1 MKLLR
6 KFYLPFVLGILLS
19 ASSCEDKTE
28 REEENPTAVHI
39 TEVKEEYASDGR
51 VALFDVKSE
60 KQGDS
65 YILKGESNK
74 PEAVE
79 SLKQKLEAEN
89 IKFTDSIRLLPDSE
103 ELENKTR
110 GVVKIS
116 VANIRDEPK
125 HSAQLV
131 TQATLGMPLK
141 VFKKQGGWYY
151 VQTPEG
157 YLGWVDYGGLQNM
170 EEEELRSWKQTDKL
184 IYLETAGFSYQEPNS
199 DSQRVSDLVSGNI
212 LELVD
217 RRGKFYEVRYPSG
230 KKAFVETA
238 YAQPYLEWLENLE
251 ATEEDLVATGK
262 DLMGAPYLWGGTSPK
277 GMDCSGF
284 TKTVFFMNGIVIPR
298 DASQQIHT
306 GEEVDT
312 ERDFENLEKGDLL
325 FFGKPATDSTAERVI
340 HVGMWIG
347 DNKFIHSMGEV
358 HISNFDTEAEDFD
371 EYNYNRYLRTKRIFN
386 KEDKGLIYLKQSDIF
401 TLPEAEKVKL

>member
-6 KFYLPFVLGILLS
+6 KFYLPLVLGIVLS
-19 ASSCEDKTE
+19 ATSCEDKT
-28 REEENPTAVHI
+28 
-39 TEVKEEYASDGR
+39 VKEEKNPTDEYIAEVKKEYAPDGR

-65 YILKGESNK
+65 YVLKGESNET
-74 PEAVE
+74 EAVE

-89 IKFTDSIRLLPDSE
+89 IKFKDSIRLLPDAE

-141 VFKKQGGWYY
+141 VFKKKGGWYY

-157 YLGWVDYGGLQNM
+157 YLGWVDYGGIQNM
-170 EEEELRSWKQTDKL
+170 EEEELRSWKKTDKL
-184 IYLETAGFSYQEPNS
+184 IYLETAGFSYEEPDS
-199 DSQRVSDLVSGNI
+199 DSQRVSDLVSGDI
-212 LELVD
+212 LELVE
-217 RRGKFYEVRYPSG
+217 RQGKFYEVRYPSG

-251 ATEEDLVATGK
+251 ATEEDLIATGK
-262 DLMGAPYLWGGTSPK
+262 DLMGTPYLWGGTSPK

-284 TKTVFFMNGIVIPR
+284 TKTVFFMNGVVIPR

-312 ERDFENLEKGDLL
+312 ERNFENLEKGDLL

-358 HISNFDTEAEDFD
+358 HISNFDQDADDFD
-371 EYNYNRYLRTKRIFN
+371 EYNYNRYLRTKRVLN
-386 KEDKGLIYLKQSDIF
+386 KEDEGLIYLKQSDLF
-401 TLPEAEKVKL
+401 TLPEAEEVKM

>member
-6 KFYLPFVLGILLS
+6 NIYLPLVLGILLS
-19 ASSCEDKTE
+19 ATSCEEKTE
-28 REEENPTAVHI
+28 REEENPTDEHI
-39 TEVKEEYASDGR
+39 AEVKKEYAPDGR

-60 KQGDS
+60 KQGES
-65 YILKGESNK
+65 YILKGESNE

-89 IKFTDSIRLLPDSE
+89 IKFKDSIRLLPDSE

-157 YLGWVDYGGLQNM
+157 YLGWVDYGGLHNM
-170 EEEELRSWKQTDKL
+170 NEKDLKSWKQTDKL
-184 IYLETAGFSYQEPNS
+184 IYLETAGFSYEEPNS

-212 LELVD
+212 LELVE
-217 RRGKFYEVRYPSG
+217 RQGKFYEVKYPSG

-251 ATEEDLVATGK
+251 ATEEDLVASGK

-284 TKTVFFMNGIVIPR
+284 TKTVFFMNGVVIPR

-312 ERDFENLEKGDLL
+312 KRNFENLEKGDLL

-358 HISNFDTEAEDFD
+358 HISNFDQDAEDFD
-371 EYNYNRYLRTKRIFN
+371 EYNYNRYLRTKRVLN
-386 KEDKGLIYLKQSDIF
+386 KEDEGLIYLKQSDLF
-401 TLPEAEKVKL
+401 TLPEAEEVKM

>member
-6 KFYLPFVLGILLS
+6 KIYLPLVLGILLS

-28 REEENPTAVHI
+28 REEENPTVEHI
-39 TEVKEEYASDGR
+39 AEVKEEYAPDGR

-65 YILKGESNK
+65 YVLKGESNE

-79 SLKQKLEAEN
+79 SLKKKLEAEN
-89 IKFTDSIRLLPDSE
+89 IKFKDSIRLLPDAE

-157 YLGWVDYGGLQNM
+157 YLGWVDYGGLHNM
-170 EEEELRSWKQTDKL
+170 NEEELRSWKQTDKL
-184 IYLETAGFSYQEPNS
+184 IYLETAGFSYEEPDS

-212 LELVD
+212 LELVE

-238 YAQPYLEWLENLE
+238 YAQPYQEWLENLE

-284 TKTVFFMNGIVIPR
+284 TKTVFFMNGVVIPR

-306 GEEVDT
+306 GEEVDS
-312 ERDFENLEKGDLL
+312 ERNFENLEKGDLL

-347 DNKFIHSMGEV
+347 DNKFIHSMGDV
-358 HISNFDTEAEDFD
+358 HISTFDTEAEDFD
-371 EYNYNRYLRTKRIFN
+371 EYNYNRYLRTKRVLN
-386 KEDKGLIYLKQSDIF
+386 KEDKGLIYLKQSDLF
-401 TLPEAEKVKL
+401 TLPEAEEVKM

>member
-6 KFYLPFVLGILLS
+6 KIYLPFALLILLA
-19 ASSCEDKTE
+19 ASSCEEKSQK
-28 REEENPTAVHI
+28 EEKNPTDEYIA
-39 TEVKEEYASDGR
+39 EVKKEYAPDGR
-51 VALFDVKSE
+51 VALFDVKTE

-65 YILKGESNK
+65 YILKGESND

-79 SLKQKLEAEN
+79 SLRQKLEAEN
-89 IKFTDSIRLLPDSE
+89 IKFTDRIRLLPDAE

-141 VFKKQGGWYY
+141 VLKKQGGWYY
-151 VQTPEG
+151 VQTPEA
-157 YLGWVDYGGLQNM
+157 YLGWVDYGGIHNM
-170 EEEELRSWKQTDKL
+170 NEEELRSWKQKDKL
-184 IYLETAGFSYQEPNS
+184 IYLETVGFSYEEPNS

-212 LELVD
+212 LELVE
-217 RRGKFYEVRYPSG
+217 RRGKFYEVKYPNG
-230 KKAFVETA
+230 KRAFVETA
-238 YAQPYLEWLENLE
+238 YAQPYQDWLANLE

-284 TKTVFFMNGIVIPR
+284 TKTVFFMNGVVLPR

-312 ERDFENLEKGDLL
+312 ERNFENLEKGDLL

-347 DNKFIHSMGEV
+347 DNKFIHSMGNV
-358 HISNFDTEAEDFD
+358 HISNFDKDAEDFD
-371 EYNYNRYLRTKRIFN
+371 EYNYNRYLRTKRVLN
-386 KEDKGLIYLKQSDIF
+386 KEDKGLIYLRQSDLF
-401 TLPEAEKVKL
+401 TLPEAEEVKM

>member
-6 KFYLPFVLGILLS
+6 KFYLPLVLGILLS
-19 ASSCEDKTE
+19 ATSCEDKTE
-28 REEENPTAVHI
+28 KEEKNPTDEHI
-39 TEVKEEYASDGR
+39 AEVKKEYAPDGR
-51 VALFDVKSE
+51 VALFDVKTE

-65 YILKGESNK
+65 YVLKGESND

-89 IKFTDSIRLLPDSE
+89 IKFTDSIRLLPDAE

-157 YLGWVDYGGLQNM
+157 YLGWVDYGGIQNM
-170 EEEELRSWKQTDKL
+170 EEEELRSWKKTDKL
-184 IYLETAGFSYQEPNS
+184 IYLETAGFSYEEPDS
-199 DSQRVSDLVSGNI
+199 DSQRVSDLVSGNV
-212 LELVD
+212 LELVE

-284 TKTVFFMNGIVIPR
+284 TKTVFFMNGVVIPR

-312 ERDFENLEKGDLL
+312 ERNFENLEKGDLL

-358 HISNFDTEAEDFD
+358 HISNFDQNAEDFD
-371 EYNYNRYLRTKRIFN
+371 EYNYNRYLRTKRVLN
-386 KEDKGLIYLKQSDIF
+386 KEDEGLIYLKQSDLF
-401 TLPEAEKVKL
+401 TLPEAEEVKM